1 MQGEEAFPLE
11 ADPVAIDLNVDAALV
26 LKELVGID
34 SYPPVLALLPNI
46 YRLEDRE
53 RVHAVVAQRL
63 TEAGI
68 IDGDRVHPVVEH
80 WVRCLDRPD
89 VELAARIMSTGS
101 DGQPRAMLRF
111 SLVRSD
117 DTHVLALRCDDE
129 VVIQTMFQ
137 DGQNLDNLTAAL
149 AAALGPAEALRFTP
163 VTATV
168 EQLGEV
174 PSDPDE
180 RRQALLELGAQ
191 PHTAAVLS
199 RALTEVVRRAEILVI
214 EHRDGSQ
221 ARPEV
226 SVSVLDTTSGRLI
239 VTPSRAMDGEI
250 WSTFAPGDD
259 AALRSGIGALID
271 LVPGRSWFDTSRTS

>member
-1 MQGEEAFPLE
+1 ME

>member
-1 MQGEEAFPLE
+1 MQGKEALPLE
-11 ADPVAIDLNVDAALV
+11 ADPVAIDLNVDAALL

-34 SYPPVLALLPNI
+34 SYPPVLALLPNV

-53 RVHAVVAQRL
+53 RVHAVVARQL

-68 IDGDRVHPVVEH
+68 IDGERVHPAVEH
-80 WVRCLDRPD
+80 WLRCLDRPD
-89 VELAARIMSTGS
+89 MELAARIMDTGL

-111 SLVRSD
+111 SLVRGG
-117 DTHVLALRCDDE
+117 DTHVLALRCDDD

-137 DGQNLDNLTAAL
+137 DGQNLNNLTAAL

-163 VTATV
+163 MTTTV

-199 RALTEVVRRAEILVI
+199 RALTEVARRAEILVI

-221 ARPEV
+221 AQPEV

-271 LVPGRSWFDTSRTS
+271 LLPGRSWFDTSRVH

>member
-26 LKELVGID
+26 LKEMVGID

-53 RVHAVVAQRL
+53 RVHAVVAEQL

-68 IDGDRVHPVVEH
+68 IDGDRVHPAVEH
-80 WVRCLDRPD
+80 WLRCLDRPD
-89 VELAARIMSTGS
+89 MELAARIMATGLG
-101 DGQPRAMLRF
+101 GQPRAMLRF
-111 SLVRSD
+111 SLVRRD
-117 DTHVLALRCDDE
+117 DTHVLALRCDDD

-137 DGQNLDNLTAAL
+137 DGRNLDNLTAAL

-163 VTATV
+163 MTTTV

-174 PSDPDE
+174 PSEPDE

-199 RALTEVVRRAEILVI
+199 RALTEVARRAEILVI

-221 ARPEV
+221 AQPEV

-271 LVPGRSWFDTSRTS
+271 LLPGRSWFDTSRAS

>member
-1 MQGEEAFPLE
+1 MQGKEAFPLE
-11 ADPVAIDLNVDAALV
+11 ADPVAIDLNVDAALL

-53 RVHAVVAQRL
+53 RVHAVVGQRL
-63 TEAGI
+63 TEVGI
-68 IDGDRVHPVVEH
+68 VDGDRVHPAVEH
-80 WVRCLDRPD
+80 WLRCLDRPD
-89 VELAARIMSTGS
+89 MELAARIMDTGL

-111 SLVRSD
+111 SLVRRD
-117 DTHVLALRCDDE
+117 ETHVLALRCDDD

-163 VTATV
+163 MTTTV

-199 RALTEVVRRAEILVI
+199 RALTEVARRAEILVI

-221 ARPEV
+221 AQPEV

-259 AALRSGIGALID
+259 AALRSGIGALIE
-271 LVPGRSWFDTSRTS
+271 LLPGRSWFDTSRVH